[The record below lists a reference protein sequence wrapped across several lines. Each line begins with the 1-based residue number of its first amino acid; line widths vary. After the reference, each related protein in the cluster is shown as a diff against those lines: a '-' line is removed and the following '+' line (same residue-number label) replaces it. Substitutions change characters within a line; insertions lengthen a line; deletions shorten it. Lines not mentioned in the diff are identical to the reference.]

1 MFTTQIR
8 EVHNHITVI
17 VNDATASACLAGN
30 RVDARTLL
38 ISGAAGL
45 TADSPDSL
53 FPVYRSL
60 LDHRIDCLTDIEDT
74 ATVYFSENDD
84 GSIELT
90 FKDSPDGGITAV
102 LTIHNPAQPVM
113 AQA

>member
-1 MFTTQIR
+1 MLATQIR
-8 EVHNHITVI
+8 EVHNNITV
-17 VNDATASACLAGN
+17 VVSDTNLSGCLSGN

-38 ISGAAGL
+38 VSGINDL
-45 TADSPDSL
+45 LSVSHNSM

-60 LDHRIDCLTDIEDT
+60 LDHRIDCLTDIDDQ

-90 FKDSPDGGITAV
+90 FKGSPDGGV
-102 LTIHNPAQPVM
+102 LLVHTIHDPSQPVM